1 MRPIYPMAHE
11 RGNRKVTPRDPDDR
25 PGQTEQT
32 GTGDT
37 GGRLPAIPDLVRRA
51 LALGLSGFFLTEE
64 AFRKALGDT
73 LPKDWTDFAADQSER
88 TRKEF
93 LERLSYEI
101 AQSFEKIDLAAILEQ
116 LLEGRTLEVKAQIR
130 LAAKERGRGSHK
142 LDISVESTG
151 GDT

>member
-1 MRPIYPMAHE
+1 M
-11 RGNRKVTPRDPDDR
+11 TPREPGDR
-25 PGQTEQT
+25 SDQTENE
-32 GTGDT
+32 DT
-37 GGRLPAIPDLVRRA
+37 AGRPPVIPDLVRRA

-73 LPKDWTDFAADQSER
+73 LPKDWTDFAAEQSER

-130 LAAKERGRGSHK
+130 LAAKESGRGSGK

>member
-1 MRPIYPMAHE
+1 M
-11 RGNRKVTPRDPDDR
+11 TPQEPDDR
-25 PGQTEQT
+25 SDQTENQ
-32 GTGDT
+32 DT
-37 GGRLPAIPDLVRRA
+37 AGRRPAIPDLVRRV
-51 LALGLSGFFLTEE
+51 LTLGLSGFFLTEE
-64 AFRKALGDT
+64 AVRKALGDT

-101 AQSFEKIDLAAILEQ
+101 AQSFEKIDLAAILEK

-130 LAAKERGRGSHK
+130 LAAKEPGRGSGK
-142 LDISVESTG
+142 LDISVESTR